1 MSYKPKIKSTQFW
14 DNLQPLQ
21 PWTHNCALFHW
32 QVPSKS
38 ILDLAGNS
46 SSNGSSR
53 TTKAREGGSLPFKQQ
68 QQTPILWK
76 MSLTQLRATLSGR
89 SLKGVVL
96 PRIRCLTNF
105 ITSRNYLSR
114 SSVAK
119 WSALLSV
126 VLKLILVKSLGK
138 LRWPCYKCART
149 LQELWEK
156 KLCLWFKFSSSFVLI
171 NKQTNHDTSSHIRP
185 LSWAWRSLW
194 HTFLTYTITS

>member
-21 PWTHNCALFHW
+21 PWTHNCALFHC

-126 VLKLILVKSLGK
+126 VLKLILVKSLGGLAINVPEHCK
-138 LRWPCYKCART
+138 NCD
-149 LQELWEK
+149 K
-156 KLCLWFKFSSSFVLI
+156 KIYVSDSSSHRALF
-171 NKQTNHDTSSHIRP
+171 S
-185 LSWAWRSLW
+185 
-194 HTFLTYTITS
+194 

>member
-126 VLKLILVKSLGK
+126 VLKLILVKSLGQ

-149 LQELWEK
+149 LQELWK
-156 KLCLWFKFSSSFVLI
+156 KIMFVIQVLI
-171 NKQTNHDTSSHIRP
+171 ELCSHKQTNKPWHIISHKSSF
-185 LSWAWRSLW
+185 LSLKIIVAYFSY
-194 HTFLTYTITS
+194 LTTITS